1 MDRCA
6 AAGSPCAACAVVIP
20 SAARGTTP
28 FRPAVR
34 VLRMIDL
41 KFPDGRSRQF
51 DDGVTGADVAASISP
66 SLARKALLVKLDGQL
81 RDLARPLERGG
92 SVEIVTRDSPEA
104 LDVIRHDTSHVPAQ
118 AGQEL
123 FPDAQVTIRP
133 NGDGRFYYAF
143 ARDE

>member
-92 SVEIVTRDSPEA
+92 SVENLLPHHPQA
-104 LDVIRHDTSHVPAQ
+104 LALLRHPTPHVP
-118 AGQEL
+118 
-123 FPDAQVTIRP
+123 RP
-133 NGDGRFYYAF
+133 AV
-143 ARDE
+143 

>member
-66 SLARKALLVKLDGQL
+66 SLAKKALLVKLDGQL
-81 RDLARPLERGG
+81 LDLARPLERGG
-92 SVEIVTRDSPEA
+92 AVGGVAPDSPA
-104 LDVIRHDTSHVPAQ
+104 APGRIRHDTAPRPAE
-118 AGQEL
+118 A
-123 FPDAQVTIRP
+123 
-133 NGDGRFYYAF
+133 
-143 ARDE
+143 